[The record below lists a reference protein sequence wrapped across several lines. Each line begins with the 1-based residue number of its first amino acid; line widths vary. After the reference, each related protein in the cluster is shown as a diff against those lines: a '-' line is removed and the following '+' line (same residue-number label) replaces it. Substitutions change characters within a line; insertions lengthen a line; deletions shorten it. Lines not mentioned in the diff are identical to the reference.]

1 MKNLGWYLFFAL
13 LLGDVVA
20 IVMLRLGVALG
31 VVTTVAGLV
40 FIILAIVMFFANNAN
55 RRAKKREQAASA
67 KLAELENKVKT
78 DESLKSDAAGMRDEL
93 AK

>member
-78 DESLKSDAAGMRDEL
+78 DESLKSDTAGMRDEL